1 MRFDLEFIILFLA
14 STGTAVTGNILL
26 KAGMTRLGNFNLAL
40 NNLYPL
46 FIRLLGNWQLILGF
60 ALYGFSSILY
70 LKLIT
75 AGEITKIYPMLV
87 SFMFIL
93 LLIMGTIF
101 LKESFT
107 FMKVLGIAVII
118 LGIFIGSR

>member
-1 MRFDLEFIILFLA
+1 MRFDLSFIILFLA

-26 KAGMTRLGNFNLAL
+26 KAGMTKLGNFNFAV
-40 NNLYPL
+40 NNLLPT
-46 FIRLLGNWQLILGF
+46 FFKLLGNWQLILGF
-60 ALYGFSSILY
+60 ALYGFSSVLY
-70 LKLIT
+70 LKLLT
-75 AGEITKIYPMLV
+75 AGEVTKIYPMLV

-93 LLIMGTIF
+93 LLIMGSIF

-107 FMKVLGIAVII
+107 LTKVLGIAVII